1 MIFDCTKCSFLVNGR
16 SVDKFL
22 QDGLNKI
29 FILIESE
36 TEDGKY
42 VDIAELNAVLAKQLS
57 GVLNLNSKPS
67 NIPVI
72 KETDNVESS
81 KCIKFEIYAT
91 KE

>member
-1 MIFDCTKCSFLVNGR
+1 MNGR

-29 FILIESE
+29 FILNESE

-42 VDIAELNAVLAKQLS
+42 VDIAELNAVL

-72 KETDNVESS
+72 KDTDNVESS
-81 KCIKFEIYAT
+81 KCIKFELYAT